1 MSDAVDR
8 VLGMHEH
15 SPVARLVY
23 LALREEGA
31 MTASELA
38 DAVGMNR
45 SGMNKRLDDLVER
58 GLVREK
64 TVGASAVVYWLSDE
78 GKGELRGD

>member
-1 MSDAVDR
+1 MHYMIHMAGRPKDVSDR
-8 VLGMHEH
+8 
-15 SPVARLVY
+15 RI
-23 LALREEGA
+23 LREIVFITGPA
-31 MTASELA
+31 TATELA

-64 TVGASAVVYWLSDE
+64 KVGASAVVYWLSDD
-78 GKGELRGD
+78 GKGRLRDG